1 MPSRFFL
8 RLLFGKAKNRW
19 KNGEDSDMKI
29 YDYPSKSA
37 EAKLAAVI
45 NRGLGVLKKDL
56 SAVNRII
63 DDVKKRGDEALI
75 KYVNRFDSPGLTA
88 SSLKVAPPEFHKA
101 EKQVDRSF
109 VRSLDRARKQIEAF
123 HRKQKTTSWL
133 DTQQTGKILGQLVN
147 PVDSAGVYVPGGRG
161 GKTPL
166 VSSVLMGVIP
176 ARIAGVKQITLVTPA
191 TEDGSINS
199 HLLVAAQRAGVD
211 DIYKIGSAWA
221 IAALAFGTETIP
233 RSEVIVGPGNIYV
246 TLAKKIFAGTV
257 GIDIIAGPS
266 EILVIADDTAFP
278 EFIASDLLSQ
288 AEHDPLAS
296 AILVTTSADLAR
308 GVSAA
313 VEKQLNRLARKEI
326 AIQALD
332 GFGAIIIVPDLD
344 TALELSNRIAP
355 EHLELQI
362 KRPFEIIGQIR
373 NAGAVFVGDYTP
385 EPVGDYMAG
394 TNHVLP
400 TAGTSRFDSALS
412 VENFI
417 KKTSLV
423 YYSKDAFK
431 RESSDIIHLA
441 EIEGLDAHANS
452 IKVRLISAS

>member
-1 MPSRFFL
+1 
-8 RLLFGKAKNRW
+8 
-19 KNGEDSDMKI
+19 MKI

-37 EAKLAAVI
+37 EAKLAAVV
-45 NRGLGVLKKDL
+45 NRGQGVLKKDL

-63 DDVKKRGDEALI
+63 NDVKKRGDEALI

-191 TEDGSINS
+191 TEDGSINP

-266 EILVIADDTAFP
+266 EILVIADHTAVA
-278 EFIASDLLSQ
+278 EYIAADLLSQ
-288 AEHDPLAS
+288 AEHDTMAS
-296 AILVTTSADLAR
+296 SILVTPAKKLAEA
-308 GVSAA
+308 VSAA
-313 VEKQLNRLARKEI
+313 VRKQLDTLSRKAI
-326 AIQALD
+326 AQKSLD
-332 GFGAIIIVPDLD
+332 KFGAIMVVPDLK
-344 TALELSNRIAP
+344 TAFEFSNRIAP

-362 KRPFEIIGQIR
+362 ENPMAAIGQVR
-373 NAGAVFVGDYTP
+373 NAGAVFMGNYTP
-385 EPVGDYMAG
+385 EPVGDYIAG
-394 TNHVLP
+394 PNHVLP
-400 TAGTSRFDSALS
+400 TAGTARFASALS
-412 VENFI
+412 IDHFV

-423 YYSKDAFK
+423 YYSKEAFH
-431 RESSDIIHLA
+431 REAADIVRLA
-441 EIEGLDAHANS
+441 EIEGLGAHANA
-452 IKVRLISAS
+452 IRVRQPQKQGRK